1 MRIHEPN
8 RTGMIQAYNNK
19 TGTASV
25 SNKGKMAMGKDEV
38 KISTEAMEM
47 LKQVEDPNAPARR
60 EKVEQLRKQ
69 VQEGTYHVP
78 SEKIADK
85 FLSFWKKW

>member
-8 RTGMIQAYNNK
+8 RTGMIQAYNK
-19 TGTASV
+19 TGTAPV
-25 SNKGKMAMGKDEV
+25 KKNGKLAMGKDEV

-60 EKVEQLRKQ
+60 EKVEQLRKK
-69 VQEGTYHVP
+69 VEEGTYHVP

-85 FLSFWKKW
+85 FLSFWKKL

>member
-1 MRIHEPN
+1 MRINEPN
-8 RTGMIQAYNNK
+8 RTGMINAYNK
-19 TGTASV
+19 TGATPV
-25 SNKGKMAMGKDEV
+25 SKSGKVAMGKDEV
-38 KISTEAMEM
+38 KISTAAMEM

-69 VQEGTYHVP
+69 IEEGTYHVP

-85 FLSFWKKW
+85 FLSFWKKL

>member
-8 RTGMIQAYNNK
+8 RTGMIQAYNK

-47 LKQVEDPNAPARR
+47 LKQIEDPNAPARR

-85 FLSFWKKW
+85 FLSFWKKL

>member
-1 MRIHEPN
+1 MRVNEPN
-8 RTGMIQAYNNK
+8 RTGMIHAYNK
-19 TGTASV
+19 TGTTQV
-25 SNKGKMAMGKDEV
+25 NKSGKIAMGKDEV

-69 VQEGTYHVP
+69 IEEGTYHVP

-85 FLSFWKKW
+85 LLSFWKKL